1 MTSHPSKSSQS
12 SFHYLLDSGSS
23 MRLSNLLKRKPSMKD
38 TSEGGRLILM
48 SERSLSDWLSDAGNT
63 LDDRGLE
70 YGDPRHNLLRI
81 YKIARILGV
90 QLRDPSELATI
101 FIATKLSRMVES
113 PERED
118 SYLDLIGYA
127 AILGFT
133 RFSTPEDWD
142 DVESDSQY

>member
-1 MTSHPSKSSQS
+1 MKAFSSQS
-12 SFHYLLDSGSS
+12 TARPYGSS
-23 MRLSNLLKRKPSMKD
+23 IAFISASKPKPLMKV
-38 TSEGGRLILM
+38 TSEDGVASM

-63 LDDRGLE
+63 LDDRGME

-81 YKIARILGV
+81 FKIAKLLGIR
-90 QLRDPSELATI
+90 LRDPADVALI

-127 AILGFT
+127 AILGRC

-142 DVESDSQY
+142 DVESDSEY

>member
-1 MTSHPSKSSQS
+1 
-12 SFHYLLDSGSS
+12 
-23 MRLSNLLKRKPSMKD
+23 
-38 TSEGGRLILM
+38 M
-48 SERSLSDWLSDAGNT
+48 SERSLSDWLEDAGNT
-63 LDDRGLE
+63 LFDRGIE

-81 YKIARILGV
+81 YKIAQLFGI
-90 QLRDPSELATI
+90 QLRDPADVALI

-118 SYLDLIGYA
+118 SYIDLLGYGA
-127 AILGFT
+127 VLART

>member
-1 MTSHPSKSSQS
+1 MTSQQSKSSAS
-12 SFHYLLDSGSS
+12 SFHYLSDSGSF
-23 MRLSNLLKRKPSMKD
+23 MRLSNLLKPKPSMKD
-38 TSEGGRLILM
+38 TSEEGRLILM

-90 QLRDPSELATI
+90 QLRDPSELAII

>member
-1 MTSHPSKSSQS
+1 MPLFGAHIVQPYG
-12 SFHYLLDSGSS
+12 SFIEVISA
-23 MRLSNLLKRKPSMKD
+23 LKRKLLMRD
-38 TSEGGRLILM
+38 TREVGLVSM
-48 SERSLSDWLSDAGNT
+48 SERSLSDWLSDAGDT
-63 LDDRGLE
+63 LDDRGME

-81 YKIARILGV
+81 YKIARLLGI
-90 QLRDPSELATI
+90 QLRDPADVALV

-127 AILGFT
+127 AILGRC

-142 DVESDSQY
+142 DVEFDSQS

>member
-1 MTSHPSKSSQS
+1 MTSHLSKSSQS
-12 SFHYLLDSGSS
+12 SFHYLLDSGLS
-23 MRLSNLLKRKPSMKD
+23 MQLSNLLKPKPSTKD
-38 TSEGGRLILM
+38 TSAEGPRINM

-81 YKIARILGV
+81 YKIARVLGV
-90 QLRDPSELATI
+90 QLRDPSDLALI

-118 SYLDLIGYA
+118 SYLDLIGYGS
-127 AILGFT
+127 ILAFC